1 MRRFLL
7 AAFLAAIASA
17 AAAQAFPD
25 RPMRM
30 IVPFGA
36 GSGIDANARFFA
48 EQLGQVLG
56 QPIVVENRPGAD
68 GAIGIAAVKSAP
80 PDGYTLLL
88 ASNSTMT
95 VNPIVIRDLPYD
107 PLKDL
112 RPISGLTRGMT
123 VFVVP
128 ADSRFNTL
136 ADLVAGM
143 RAAPGPMNVGTYSSG
158 YRLAIEWFA
167 GMAGVKVSNVPY
179 KGASPMFTDVVGGR
193 LDWAVTDL
201 VGAAELIR
209 GGKMKPLAVSGT
221 ARHPDFPQVPTFGES
236 GFPEYVMY
244 TWSSL
249 QVRAD
254 TPEPIVQKLDE
265 ALRKVFAQP
274 AVRDFVARAKVEP
287 MQLAPADMRRFQ
299 QDETARWKKVADAA
313 GIKPE

>member
-1 MRRFLL
+1 MRRFVL
-7 AAFLAAIASA
+7 ASFLALLSIAAS
-17 AAAQAFPD
+17 AQAFPD

-48 EQLGQVLG
+48 EQLGNVLG

-80 PDGYTLLL
+80 ADGYTLLL

-128 ADSRFNTL
+128 ADSRFNSL

-143 RAAPGPMNVGTYSSG
+143 RASPSPMNVGTYSSG

-167 GMAGVKVSNVPY
+167 GMAGVKVNNVPY
-179 KGASPMFTDVVGGR
+179 KGASPMFTDVAGGR

-201 VGAAELIR
+201 VGAAELIK

-236 GFPEYVMY
+236 AFPEYVMY

-274 AVRDFVARAKVEP
+274 AVQAFVQRAKVEP
-287 MQLAPADMRRFQ
+287 MQLTPVDMRRFQ